1 MLRNR
6 TAVSHT
12 AVNRT
17 AAMIMLATLFALPGC
32 ELFSV
37 SPTDAS
43 LRERDYGTPL
53 APGEVALEKVTDP
66 SLYPDFGAGYH
77 GDGASL
83 IKAIDGTIEYF
94 GKPSSQQWFPYLDIS
109 HDRALKSLHHFKA
122 VVQEASSPEDLNQR
136 IAAEFDV
143 YRSKGWD
150 GSGTMLFTGY
160 CQPIFDATTEKTG
173 AFQYPLY
180 SRPPELMKD
189 PHGTPIG
196 WEQDGMQTSSPTRRD
211 IDNGDALAGRGL
223 EIYWM
228 KDELER
234 YIVHVQGSAKLR
246 MPDGSLR
253 SIGYGGKT
261 EHEYVGLG
269 ETLVKEGNVAKT
281 GLNLRAVKQY
291 VANNPDKGR
300 EYMYRNESYV
310 FFTDIEGGPYGS
322 LNIEVTPYRTLATD
336 KKIYTHQGNPY
347 TIFPRGGVAFIET
360 RVPTEDGMSS
370 SFDQFVLD
378 QDTGGAIQSAG
389 RADLFVGTGPEAE
402 QVAGDIY
409 SEGYAWYLYSK

>member
-1 MLRNR
+1 MPRLRVDLLF
-6 TAVSHT
+6 T
-12 AVNRT
+12 
-17 AAMIMLATLFALPGC
+17 LAPLLALTGC

-43 LRERDYGTPL
+43 LRKKNYGTPL

-66 SLYPDFGAGYH
+66 ALYPDFGAGFG

-94 GKPSSQQWFPYLDIS
+94 GKPSSQQWFPYLDID
-109 HDRALKSLHHFKA
+109 HARALQSLHAFKA
-122 VVQEASSPEDLNQR
+122 VVQQSSSAEDLNRR
-136 IAAEFDV
+136 IADGFDV

-180 SRPPELMKD
+180 SRPPELLKD
-189 PHGTPIG
+189 EHGTPIG
-196 WEQDGMQTSSPTRRD
+196 WDQGGEPGASPTRRD
-211 IDNGDALAGRGL
+211 IDEGGALAGRGL

-246 MPDGSLR
+246 MPDGSMR

-261 EHEYVGLG
+261 EHAYVGLG
-269 ETLVKEGNVAKT
+269 ETLVKEGNVPT
-281 GLNLRAVKQY
+281 DGLNLRAVKQF
-291 VANNPDKGR
+291 VASNPDKGR

-310 FFTDIEGGPYGS
+310 FFTEINGGPYGS
-322 LNIEVTPYRTLATD
+322 MNIEVTPYRTLATD
-336 KKIYTHQGNPY
+336 KKIYTHQGKPY

-360 RVPTEDGMSS
+360 RVPNQDGMTAA
-370 SFDQFVLD
+370 FDQFVLD

-402 QVAGDIY
+402 EVAGDIY
-409 SEGYAWYLYSK
+409 SEGYAWYIYAKPQ